1 MHNQMDRDK
10 QSSAAS
16 DASSGNEATSP
27 GLSFSAAS
35 LLSQQAPLTAFAGQ
49 VC

>member
-1 MHNQMDRDK
+1 MHNRDK
-10 QSSAAS
+10 TLSTTSSNA
-16 DASSGNEATSP
+16 DSGNEATSP